1 MGLVAITNV
10 NNYRLT
16 FKENPVSVTTTT
28 TVSFEKSQLLNK
40 LRAPSTGGI
49 NNSDLTY
56 PFEDNIYFTIQSF
69 NLIVHINS

>member
-10 NNYRLT
+10 NNYHLT
-16 FKENPVSVTTTT
+16 FKENPVSVTATTS
-28 TVSFEKSQLLNK
+28 VSFEKSQLLNK

-56 PFEDNIYFTIQSF
+56 PF
-69 NLIVHINS
+69 